1 MPTQRAK
8 IRSKNVIQGSCTIF
22 LKDLNIFLMKHSS
35 SDEKISK
42 GIWNLAFELMLICE
56 TPVAI
61 FLHYYSHYDT

>member
-1 MPTQRAK
+1 
-8 IRSKNVIQGSCTIF
+8 
-22 LKDLNIFLMKHSS
+22 MKYSS